1 MIPRI
6 LEFEDGRVKITPE
19 AYTIPE
25 VHALITKYEEDVE
38 PYLAFV
44 SAFSYPDGIYIR
56 LPEAD
61 RRESAL
67 YDIKSTMGDFDED
80 DELIEP
86 AIERLRSLWQSPQT
100 MAADEMEEELHRW
113 RIYLKNTPMGGE
125 EMKNRLVVVDKFEKA
140 AQTAVNLRKIADEQL
155 GTKMKGTN
163 EMGEY

>member
-6 LEFEDGRVKITPE
+6 LEFEDGRVKVTPE

-25 VHALITKYEEDVE
+25 IHALIKKYEEDVE

-44 SAFSYPDGIYIR
+44 SALSYPDAIYIR
-56 LPEAD
+56 LPLEE

-67 YDIKSTMGDFDED
+67 YDIKSTMGEFDED

-86 AIERLRSLWQSPQT
+86 AIERLRGLWESPQT
-100 MAADEMEEELHRW
+100 LAADEMEEELHRW
-113 RIYLKNTPMGGE
+113 RKYLKDTPMGGE

-140 AQTAVNLRKIADEQL
+140 AQTAANLRKIADEEI
-155 GTKMKGTN
+155 GTKMKGAN